1 MSDGSHS
8 AGGTVLG
15 RRVAELTEGV
25 ADRFNSAD
33 GTDVAD
39 VAGLEPAE
47 FESMT
52 LGNAGDGLAETAV
65 ELAALSMTAITALS
79 TASPSP
85 TIARRRSQ

>member
-8 AGGTVLG
+8 AGGAVVG
-15 RRVAELTEGV
+15 RRVAELTDGV
-25 ADRFNSAD
+25 ADPFKNSAD
-33 GTDVAD
+33 GTDVAR
-39 VAGLEPAE
+39 LEPV
-47 FESMT
+47 ESEPIT

-65 ELAALSMTAITALS
+65 EPAALNMTAITALS

>member
-8 AGGTVLG
+8 ACGTVLG

-33 GTDVAD
+33 GTDVA
-39 VAGLEPAE
+39 GLEPAE
-47 FESMT
+47 SI
-52 LGNAGDGLAETAV
+52 GNAGDGLAETAV
-65 ELAALSMTAITALS
+65 EPAALSMTAITALS